1 MKFLNKLM
9 LYEKEERTKTI
20 WAVVLLVAGIL
31 ILYFNPLSIE
41 EGWGWTGI
49 LSLLISGGLMG
60 GMSKPP
66 QHHKEPFNFDNK

>member
-41 EGWGWTGI
+41 EGWGWVGI

-60 GMSKPP
+60 SIVKTP
-66 QHHKEPFNFDNK
+66 QHPKDPFNFDNK